1 MSISEVAI
9 WATYRLILPEKK
21 LEKRGGS
28 GGWSDD
34 LHITSQIQNQ
44 IPLSIPVIWVTKLRV
59 QTETIT
65 SADWSTTSPV
75 SRAFKYK
82 ICR

>member
-21 LEKRGGS
+21 ARKKGREW
-28 GGWSDD
+28 GWSDD

-44 IPLSIPVIWVTKLRV
+44 IPLSIPVI
-59 QTETIT
+59 
-65 SADWSTTSPV
+65 
-75 SRAFKYK
+75 
-82 ICR
+82 